1 MDGSVTSFVGI
12 DVAKKDL
19 KLHLLPESKSW
30 EVTNDAKGHAQLLA
44 QLPTPGTCLI
54 AVESTGGYERLVIA
68 ELVNAGHLVAH
79 LNPRP
84 VRHFAIALG
93 ILAKTDP
100 IDART
105 LAQFA
110 ITVRPRTLQEIP
122 EKQSE
127 LQQLVDRRRQLIEL
141 RTAEKNRMETITASF
156 VRKDLQQSVDRL
168 NKQIKR
174 IEKAILALV
183 ESHDEWKNK
192 AQLIQTVPG
201 FAQVT
206 SVSLLADAPEL
217 GQLNQRQITALIGL
231 APFNRDSG
239 QFQGQRTIWGGR
251 ASVRSTLYMAALS
264 ARRHNPVIREFAD
277 RLAARGK
284 KPKVVLVACM
294 RKLLVII
301 NAMIKNN
308 QQWNPQLALK
318 TP

>member
-1 MDGSVTSFVGI
+1 
-12 DVAKKDL
+12 
-19 KLHLLPESKSW
+19 
-30 EVTNDAKGHAQLLA
+30 
-44 QLPTPGTCLI
+44 
-54 AVESTGGYERLVIA
+54 
-68 ELVNAGHLVAH
+68 VNAGHLVAH